1 MAVAVGGA
9 LGAARVARTMSKKI
23 TPMAVPEAVGANLVA
38 AALVT
43 LASRFALPVSTT
55 HVTSGGLFG
64 IGLLRRREADWK
76 QVRDIAL
83 SWVATL
89 PIGAVLAVMFY
100 QLLRQ

>member
-1 MAVAVGGA
+1 M
-9 LGAARVARTMSKKI
+9 
-23 TPMAVPEAVGANLVA
+23 
-38 AALVT
+38 
-43 LASRFALPVSTT
+43 STT